1 MEMENL
7 EEIREDLKERILTAV
22 EKRDSKEIAEI
33 FETIPNID
41 IAEAIE
47 DEDDVKVLLYIF
59 RVVNNEYAADF
70 FSELTSDQQEL
81 IINAFSDKELVAL
94 LNELYADDIT
104 DTLQQLPANI
114 VNRVLKACPKDM
126 RNDVNRLLNYKDH
139 TAGSIMTTE
148 YIEMKESVIVKDA
161 IATIR
166 EKGRDAETVY
176 TIFVRDNRRTLTGT
190 VDLDDLIFA
199 KEDEILSD
207 IMNKDFVCCNVND
220 DQEDVAKMF
229 KRYDLTA
236 IAVVNDENKIVGII
250 TIDDIVDIIEEETS
264 EDIARL
270 ANITDMAD
278 PYLKT
283 PTFKLVLKC
292 VPWILVLMILQ
303 VFSTMI
309 LSGFEGEITKFA
321 ILAVFTPLIMD
332 AGGNSGGQT
341 TTMIVRSLSL
351 DEFSLRD
358 YGRVMF
364 KEMRVAAII
373 GSIVA
378 IFAFGWLMFEMS
390 IGIVKVDSIRTE
402 IAGTTL
408 TLVQGE
414 LLIAALVGGTLFVTM
429 IISRLVGCSLPFL
442 AKLIKLD
449 PAVMCGPITTTVVDI
464 VSLIT
469 YFLIWT
475 QILNPVFFHV
485 GM

>member
-1 MEMENL
+1 MENIDD
-7 EEIREDLKERILTAV
+7 IREELKERILTAV
-22 EKRDSKEIAEI
+22 EKRDSKDIAEI

-41 IAEAIE
+41 IAEALE
-47 DEDDVKVLLYIF
+47 DEEDVKVLLYIF
-59 RVVNNEYAADF
+59 RVVNNEYGADF
-70 FSELTSDQQEL
+70 FAELTAEQQESV
-81 IINAFSDKELVAL
+81 INAFSDKELVAL

-114 VNRVLKACPKDM
+114 VSRVLKACPKDM

-148 YIEMKESVIVKDA
+148 YIEMKEDVQVKDA
-161 IATIR
+161 IETIR
-166 EKGRDAETVY
+166 KKGRDAETVY

-199 KEDEILSD
+199 EEDKVLSD
-207 IMNKDFVCCNVND
+207 IMNKDFVTCNVND
-220 DQEDVAKMF
+220 DQEDVAKIF

-236 IAVVNDENKIVGII
+236 LAVVNDEDKIIGII
-250 TIDDIVDIIEEETS
+250 TIDDVVDIMEEETS
-264 EDIARL
+264 EDIARM
-270 ANITDMAD
+270 ANITDMSD

-283 PTFKLVLKC
+283 PIFKLVLKC
-292 VPWILVLMILQ
+292 VPWILVLMVLQ

-309 LSGFEGEITKFA
+309 LSGFEGEIAKFA

-358 YGRVMF
+358 YGRVVW

-378 IFAFGWLMFEMS
+378 VFAFGWLMLEMS
-390 IGIVKVDSIRTE
+390 VGIVNIESLSSADSLSITQ
-402 IAGTTL
+402 AK
-408 TLVQGE
+408 
-414 LLIAALVGGTLFVTM
+414 LLIAALVGSTLFVTM

-442 AKLIKLD
+442 AKLIHLD

-475 QILNPVFFHV
+475 EILNPIFFHIV
-485 GM
+485 A

>member
-1 MEMENL
+1 MENIEDIK
-7 EEIREDLKERILTAV
+7 EELRERIVTAFQ
-22 EKRDSKEIAEI
+22 KKDRNEIVEI
-33 FETIPNID
+33 FDTIPHID
-41 IAEAIE
+41 IAEALQ

-70 FSELTSDQQEL
+70 FAELSPEQQESV
-81 IINAFSDKELVAL
+81 INAFSDKELVAL

-104 DTLQQLPANI
+104 DTIQQMPANI

-126 RNDVNRLLNYKDH
+126 RNDVNRLLNYKDD

-148 YIEMKESVIVKDA
+148 YIEMKENVTVREA
-161 IATIR
+161 IDTIR

-176 TIFVRDNRRTLTGT
+176 TVFVRDNRRTLTGT

-199 KEDEILSD
+199 KENEVLSE
-207 IMNKDFVCCNVND
+207 IMNKDFVTCNVND
-220 DQEDVAKMF
+220 DQEDVAKIF

-236 IAVVNDENKIVGII
+236 LAVVNDEDKIVGII
-250 TIDDIVDIIEEETS
+250 TIDDIVDIMEEETS
-264 EDIARL
+264 EDIARM
-270 ANITDMAD
+270 ANITDMSD

-292 VPWILVLMILQ
+292 VPWIIVLMILQ
-303 VFSTMI
+303 IFSTMI

-358 YGRVMF
+358 YGKVIW
-364 KEMRVAAII
+364 KEIRVAAII

-378 IFAFGWLMFEMS
+378 LFAFGWLMFEMS
-390 IGIVKVDSIRTE
+390 VGIVNTDSIVQE
-402 IAGTTL
+402 ISENHLTI
-408 TLVQGE
+408 TLVQGR
-414 LLIAALVGGTLFVTM
+414 LLIASLVGGTLFVTM

-442 AKLIKLD
+442 AKLVKLD
-449 PAVMCGPITTTVVDI
+449 PAVVCGPFTTTIVDI
-464 VSLIT
+464 VSLVT

-475 QILNPVFFHV
+475 QLINPNFF
-485 GM
+485 GL

>member
-70 FSELTSDQQEL
+70 FAELTPEQQEL

-114 VNRVLKACPKDM
+114 VSRVLKACPKDM
-126 RNDVNRLLNYKDH
+126 RNDVNRLLNYKDD

-148 YIEMKESVIVKDA
+148 YIEMKENVTVKDA

-199 KEDEILSD
+199 KEDEVLSD
-207 IMNKDFVCCNVND
+207 IMNRDFVCCNVND

-236 IAVVNDENKIVGII
+236 LAVVNDENKIVGII

-283 PTFKLVLKC
+283 PIFKLVLKC
-292 VPWILVLMILQ
+292 VPWILILMVLQ
-303 VFSTMI
+303 VFTTMI
-309 LSGFEGEITKFA
+309 LSGFEGEIAKFA

-351 DEFSLRD
+351 DEFDLRD
-358 YGRVMF
+358 YGRVAW
-364 KEMRVAAII
+364 KEIRVAAII

-378 IFAFGWLMFEMS
+378 LFAFGWLMFEMS
-390 IGIVKVDSIRTE
+390 IGIVNTTSISE
-402 IAGTTL
+402 VASAEGIS
-408 TLVQGE
+408 LVQGE

-469 YFLIWT
+469 YFLIWKE
-475 QILNPVFFHV
+475 ILNPLFFNIV
-485 GM
+485 